1 VFWIET
7 TQWSICNSE
16 SDEQSRIP
24 DLKERIMKEQAPAAI
39 DQRLIRALAHPLRV
53 QILEILTDHVAS
65 PNILANQLETRL
77 GDVAYHTRALDRY
90 GALELVDT
98 VQRRGATEHFYKAT
112 PNAFVGDPSW
122 RRVPRS
128 IRSGV
133 SAATL
138 QTFLDKAI
146 AALEAGTLDGRDD
159 TVFRWMPL
167 FLDEEGWSEV
177 VAILE
182 EATKLMLA
190 AHLRSQDR
198 LGEND
203 GEGAVSTVVGMAAF
217 ETAGSLEAA

>member
-1 VFWIET
+1 
-7 TQWSICNSE
+7 
-16 SDEQSRIP
+16 
-24 DLKERIMKEQAPAAI
+24 MKDQAPEAI
-39 DQRLIRALAHPLRV
+39 DQRLVHALAHPLRV
-53 QILEILTDHVAS
+53 KILEILSDHVAS
-65 PNILANQLETRL
+65 PNLLAGQLDTRL

-90 GALELVDT
+90 GCLELVDT

-112 PNAFVGDPSW
+112 PGAFVGGPHW
-122 RRVPRS
+122 RKVPRAV
-128 IRSGV
+128 RGGV

-167 FLDEEGWSEV
+167 FVDQQGWEEV
-177 VAILE
+177 VGIME
-182 EATKLMLA
+182 EATNKILA

-198 LGEND
+198 LNEN
-203 GEGAVSTVVGMAAF
+203 EGRGAISTVVGQAAF